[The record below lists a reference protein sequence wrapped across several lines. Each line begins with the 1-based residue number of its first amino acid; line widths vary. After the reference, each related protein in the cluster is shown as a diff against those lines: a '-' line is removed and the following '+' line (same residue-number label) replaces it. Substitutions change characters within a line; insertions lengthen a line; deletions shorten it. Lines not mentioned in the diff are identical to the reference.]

1 MSRYNGGME
10 DELADEVAEEI
21 ADEMITLTPKQW
33 RDLMSSI
40 QSLSEAN
47 ATLLRTISLLLT
59 KMPGGTVTLSPS
71 DAMEL
76 GADPYDL
83 KALRRLIESGG

>member
-1 MSRYNGGME
+1 MD
-10 DELADEVAEEI
+10 DELADDVAEEI

-47 ATLLRTISLLLT
+47 ATLLRTISMLLT
-59 KMPGGTVTLSPS
+59 KVPGGTVTLSPG
-71 DAMEL
+71 DLTAA
-76 GADPYDL
+76 GTDPYDL